1 MRNAYVGP
9 EWQAEI
15 DAKREKYI
23 AAYGEKAVNSYGKRP
38 ERPTAEPTGISYGGH
53 VFDTVAD
60 AVAAGYR
67 FPAPKRG
74 DVDISSRT
82 GTAYGYVFRT
92 ADRKQKTVTVSFR
105 QEWNK
110 GGTLGSLTAMFAP
123 TE

>member
-1 MRNAYVGP
+1 MRNAYV
-9 EWQAEI
+9 EI

-23 AAYGEKAVNSYGKRP
+23 AAYGEKAVDSYGKF
-38 ERPTAEPTGISYGGH
+38 ERPKPEPTGISHGDH
-53 VFDTVAD
+53 TFDTLAD

-67 FPAPKRG
+67 FPDPKRG

-92 ADRKQKTVTVSFR
+92 ADRQKTVLVSCR